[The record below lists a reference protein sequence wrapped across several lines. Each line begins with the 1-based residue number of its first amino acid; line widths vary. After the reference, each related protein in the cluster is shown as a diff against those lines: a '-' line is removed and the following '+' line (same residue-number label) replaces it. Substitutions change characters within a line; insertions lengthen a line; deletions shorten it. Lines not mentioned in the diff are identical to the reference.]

1 MKNAILIAALM
12 AVSAVP
18 CAFAQ
23 QQPASPPAQSAQPQ
37 QPTPS
42 ETDAQIAKMQELMTQ
57 MNQQMSQMQQA
68 KDPAERQK
76 LMQQHWATMQ
86 AAMTLMEGAWG
97 GGMGGH
103 MMGPMMSWGD
113 YSKMTSE
120 QRAQRQYMM
129 EHWMPMQQMM
139 MGHMMQ
145 HQGMMMQP
153 GTMMPQPAP
162 KPAQ

>member
-1 MKNAILIAALM
+1 MRNAILIGALAAVVAL
-12 AVSAVP
+12 P
-18 CAFAQ
+18 LAFAQ
-23 QQPASPPAQSAQPQ
+23 QQPASPPAQS

-42 ETDAQIAKMQELMTQ
+42 EVDAQLSKMQQLMTK
-57 MNQQMSQMQQA
+57 MNEEMTQIQQT

-76 LMQQHWATMQ
+76 LMQEHWATMQ
-86 AAMTLMEGAWG
+86 SAMTLMQGAWG
-97 GGMGGH
+97 GGMPGH

-113 YSKMTSE
+113 YSKLTPE

-129 EHWMPMQQMM
+129 DRWMPMQQMM

-153 GTMMPQPAP
+153 GLMPGQVAP